1 MIKLSRVSTDSIEKI
16 LQEAQE
22 FADGKISK
30 IKGDVFA
37 ANLFFENSTRTKT
50 SFEVAEKKLG
60 LKVIDFEAD
69 KAPSPKARHFWIP
82 SKP

>member
-16 LQEAQE
+16 LKKQE

-50 SFEVAEKKLG
+50 SFEVAEKTWTSG
-60 LKVIDFEAD
+60 YRFR
-69 KAPSPKARHFWIP
+69 S
-82 SKP
+82 